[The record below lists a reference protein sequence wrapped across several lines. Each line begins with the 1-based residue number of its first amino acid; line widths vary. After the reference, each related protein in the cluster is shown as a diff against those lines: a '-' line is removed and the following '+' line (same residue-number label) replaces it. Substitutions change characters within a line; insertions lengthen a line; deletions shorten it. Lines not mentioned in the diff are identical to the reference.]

1 MFFLSK
7 PWNRGFLGWQTR
19 CAPQGNWSAWRKPW
33 YLALVTLRQAK
44 LEPLASRF
52 FPAGQGLTAGTQP
65 NKMEPGPE
73 VHRWC
78 WCTSVFVTKVLV
90 WDLIFYTVATCL
102 QNKNLNRGY
111 PQQQGGLT
119 IPFYAN
125 ACRNRFP
132 EPGSF
137 QGPPQLAQN
146 TPKSIVCK
154 DPITF
159 CCWGKSPHVQI
170 RKTTREQDLWWS
182 CWCFRNPAPPGMV
195 QKPC

>member
-1 MFFLSK
+1 
-7 PWNRGFLGWQTR
+7 
-19 CAPQGNWSAWRKPW
+19 
-33 YLALVTLRQAK
+33 
-44 LEPLASRF
+44 
-52 FPAGQGLTAGTQP
+52 
-65 NKMEPGPE
+65 MEPGPE

-137 QGPPQLAQN
+137 QGPAPARPEHTEIYSVQRPHHILLLGKKPLMFRFEKQLENKTCDDPVDASEIQHHLGWCKNLVNSGINSDKLPQLVNAGFLVAIN
-146 TPKSIVCK
+146 SLLACHVC
-154 DPITF
+154 TF
-159 CCWGKSPHVQI
+159 
-170 RKTTREQDLWWS
+170 
-182 CWCFRNPAPPGMV
+182 
-195 QKPC
+195 